1 MEDLVES
8 SKSLPLTKSR
18 AVNYDEFFVLSTRLK
33 GSLPEDIKKAE
44 RLAKE
49 GQQVVVT
56 ARAEAQR
63 TVTEAQNESQRV
75 LSDSRSQ
82 SERIVAEARTR
93 GDRVLEDA
101 RREAERIIADAQQH
115 AEQLVADHAITARA
129 QQAADQMEQAA
140 VQESQ
145 HLRQQADD
153 YAYDILDRAET
164 VMRKL
169 VIGLEHGKTQLNP
182 PQQHVGYSDEQS
194 YGTDR
199 DLSGNDSDQ

>member
-18 AVNYDEFFVLSTRLK
+18 IVDYDAFFVLSTRLK

-44 RLAKE
+44 KLARE

-75 LSDSRSQ
+75 LGDSRSQ

-93 GDRVLEDA
+93 ADRVLEDA

-115 AEQLVADHAITARA
+115 AEQLVADHAITSRA

-145 HLRQQADD
+145 HLREQADD
-153 YAYDILDRAET
+153 YAFDILDRAET

-169 VIGLEHGKTQLNP
+169 VIGLEHGKAQLNP
-182 PQQHVGYSDEQS
+182 PQQHVNYAEEHS
-194 YGTDR
+194 YGT
-199 DLSGNDSDQ
+199 GQEMNEGENT

>member
-1 MEDLVES
+1 MES

-18 AVNYDEFFVLSTRLK
+18 IVDYDTFFVLSTRLK

-44 RLAKE
+44 KLARE

-63 TVTEAQNESQRV
+63 TVTEAQNEAQRV
-75 LSDSRSQ
+75 LGDSHSQ
-82 SERIVAEARTR
+82 SERIVSEARTR

-115 AEQLVADHAITARA
+115 AEQLVADHAVTARA
-129 QQAADQMEQAA
+129 QQSADQMEQAA

-145 HLRQQADD
+145 HLREQADD
-153 YAYDILDRAET
+153 YAFDILDRAET

-169 VIGLEHGKTQLNP
+169 LIGLEHGKAQVNP
-182 PQQHVGYSDEQS
+182 PQQSMNYVEEHS
-194 YGTDR
+194 YGTDQEVR
-199 DLSGNDSDQ
+199 GNEIAQ

>member
-18 AVNYDEFFVLSTRLK
+18 VVDYDAFFILSTRLK

-44 RLAKE
+44 KLAKE

-75 LSDSRSQ
+75 LGDSRSQ
-82 SERIVAEARTR
+82 SERIVSEARTR

-182 PQQHVGYSDEQS
+182 PQQNVSYVEEHS
-194 YGTDR
+194 YGTDQEMSENEI
-199 DLSGNDSDQ
+199 D

>member
-1 MEDLVES
+1 
-8 SKSLPLTKSR
+8 
-18 AVNYDEFFVLSTRLK
+18 
-33 GSLPEDIKKAE
+33 LPEDIKKAE
-44 RLAKE
+44 KLARE

-75 LSDSRSQ
+75 LGDSRSQ

-93 GDRVLEDA
+93 ADRVLEDA

-115 AEQLVADHAITARA
+115 AEQLVADHAITSRA

-145 HLRQQADD
+145 HLREQADD
-153 YAYDILDRAET
+153 YAFDILDRAET

-169 VIGLEHGKTQLNP
+169 VIGLEHGKAQLNP
-182 PQQHVGYSDEQS
+182 PQQHVNYAEEHS
-194 YGTDR
+194 YGT
-199 DLSGNDSDQ
+199 GQEMNEGENT

>member
-1 MEDLVES
+1 L
-8 SKSLPLTKSR
+8 
-18 AVNYDEFFVLSTRLK
+18 
-33 GSLPEDIKKAE
+33 G
-44 RLAKE
+44 
-49 GQQVVVT
+49 
-56 ARAEAQR
+56 
-63 TVTEAQNESQRV
+63 
-75 LSDSRSQ
+75 DSRSQ

-93 GDRVLEDA
+93 ADRVLEDA

-182 PQQHVGYSDEQS
+182 PQQHVNYAEEHN
-194 YGTDR
+194 YGTDQGMSENETDR
-199 DLSGNDSDQ
+199 